1 MVYEIVCVRLYVC
14 VGVCFVFVSLGLC
27 TPAKPP
33 VPQAHL
39 WSPGRWLI
47 WKYNHAGQNFIFS
60 LRQSLGSS
68 ISIPTFISLSSLSA
82 RRERLGNSAR
92 SALSPLLLRV
102 IHLNS
107 RGPGGSQLTCRDLNG
122 AWATVNQPVL
132 ERGHGVARGMSKT
145 CVCVWAC
152 VSASVRGSGCV
163 THRFSRL
170 SSRSDG
176 SVRALLEKWKSA
188 LLFSE
193 RLHYIIAFRKGFICQ
208 TGWVM
213 QKYSA
218 CVSFSCDQ
226 CEWLLHTVHFCVLH
240 NENIP
245 PDARRDS
252 FMRFVSTHLGR
263 CRGSLNGLL
272 VIW

>member
-1 MVYEIVCVRLYVC
+1 MCVWVCVL
-14 VGVCFVFVSLGLC
+14 FLSALVFVHRPSHLFHRHICDLQGGDWYGNIITQARISSFPFANLS
-27 TPAKPP
+27 
-33 VPQAHL
+33 AHL
-39 WSPGRWLI
+39 SPSPHL
-47 WKYNHAGQNFIFS
+47 
-60 LRQSLGSS
+60 
-68 ISIPTFISLSSLSA
+68 SLSLPSQN
-82 RRERLGNSAR
+82 G

-132 ERGHGVARGMSKT
+132 ERGHGAARGMSKT
-145 CVCVWAC
+145 CVCVWAR
-152 VSASVRGSGCV
+152 VRASVRGSGCV

-188 LLFSE
+188 LLFSD
-193 RLHYIIAFRKGFICQ
+193 RLRYIIAFRKGFICQ
-208 TGWVM
+208 TGWDM

-226 CEWLLHTVHFCVLH
+226 CEWLLHTFL
-240 NENIP
+240 
-245 PDARRDS
+245 
-252 FMRFVSTHLGR
+252 RFA
-263 CRGSLNGLL
+263 
-272 VIW
+272 